1 MVKRMRILAALLV
14 VASLAGMAMA
24 DGMIVPVRPEIRVR
38 GSWAVKYHHVNVQV
52 RDQVASVSI
61 DQAFV
66 NTGGGM
72 IEVEYLFPVPP
83 GAAVDSMTLMV
94 NGKEYAA
101 RLLKAEEA
109 RKIYESIVRRKKDPA
124 LLEYA
129 GFGLYRTKAFPLEP
143 GKPCKV
149 LTTYKNVC
157 KKDRNL
163 VEVWYP
169 LNTEKYSAKKI
180 ESVEVTVDIKS
191 KADLSAVYSPT
202 HDLSIKRKGPRRVI
216 ATYTA
221 KDVLPTTDFQVF
233 YKAANEEVGA
243 TLLTHQPDKGKDG
256 YFMVLASPSPRAS
269 QKEVVAKDLVLV
281 FDHSGSMSGK
291 KIQQAKAA
299 LNFILNKLN
308 KRDRFNVIAYSDS
321 VEPFFEELVKVNR
334 ENLEKAADLV
344 DRLEATGGTN
354 IHEAISRA
362 MQMLSAGSTRRPK
375 YVIFLTDGLPTV
387 GNTNETA
394 ILRDAKKAN
403 KCGARLFAF
412 GAGYDVNVR
421 LLDKLVAE
429 NRGRSDYVKPK
440 EPIESKISSL
450 YAKIK
455 NPVVTDIKVKIPGL
469 KLRDRYP
476 REMDDLFEGDQIVLV
491 GRYDCKDVKGLAGE
505 GKRHRAQLVITG
517 MYQGKEKGFEY
528 PVTINPGGKDLRYA
542 FVEKLWAIRRVGFL
556 LDEIQLHGKS
566 KEVIDELVRLSMK
579 YGIMTPYT
587 SFLADETTPLAKP
600 RVMHRRAARYAKG
613 LADGYTGGGGQVAA
627 KNRQTLNEA
636 RRPAPASAP
645 PGGPGKADSGSRM
658 WGHDSV
664 AAYEGKKKQEVRGV
678 RNVGDQAVYR
688 RGRVWIA
695 ANAAKLDL
703 EKDKD
708 KIRRIKRFSEE
719 YFRLVRA
726 NTTPENQILSSQA
739 EGEQLLITLRG
750 QAYMI
755 D

>member
-1 MVKRMRILAALLV
+1 MIKRTRIVAALLV
-14 VASLAGMAMA
+14 VGSLAAIAGA
-24 DGMIVPVRPEIRVR
+24 DGMIVPVRPDIRVR
-38 GSWAVKYHHVNVQV
+38 GAWAVKYHHVNIQV

-83 GAAVDSMTLMV
+83 GAAIDSMTLMV

-129 GFGLYRTKAFPLEP
+129 GFGLYRTKAFPLQP

-149 LTTYKNVC
+149 LVTYKNVC

-169 LNTEKYSAKKI
+169 LNTEKYSARKI
-180 ESVEVTVDIKS
+180 ESVEVSVDIKS
-191 KADLSAVYSPT
+191 KADLSAIYSPT
-202 HDLSIKRKGPRRVI
+202 HDLSIKRKGPRHVI

-233 YKAANEEVGA
+233 YKAANEDVGA
-243 TLLTHQPDKGKDG
+243 SLLTYQPDKGKDG
-256 YFMVLASPSPRAS
+256 YFMLLASPSPRAS
-269 QKEVVAKDLVLV
+269 EKQVVAKDLVLV

-291 KIQQAKAA
+291 KIQQTKAA
-299 LNFILNKLN
+299 LDFILNKLN

-321 VEPFFEELVKVNR
+321 VEPFFEELVKVNK
-334 ENLEKAADLV
+334 ENLERAADLS

-354 IHEAISRA
+354 IHEALTQA

-412 GAGYDVNVR
+412 GAGYNVNVR
-421 LLDKLVAE
+421 LLDKLVSQ

-455 NPVVTDIKVKIPGL
+455 NPVMTDIKVKISGL

-491 GRYDCKDVKGLAGE
+491 GRYDCKDVKGL
-505 GKRHRAQLVITG
+505 GKERKRYRAQLVITG

-528 PVTINPGGKDLRYA
+528 PVTINPGGKDRRYV

-556 LDEIQLHGKS
+556 LDEIQLRGKS
-566 KEVIDELVRLSMK
+566 KEVVDELVRLSLK

-600 RVMHRRAARYAKG
+600 EVVRRRASRYTMELGKIY
-613 LADGYTGGGGQVAA
+613 DGGAGQVAA
-627 KNRQTLNEA
+627 KNRQALNQA
-636 RRPAPASAP
+636 RRPAAASE
-645 PGGPGKADSGSRM
+645 PGGPGKKGGGSTM

-664 AAYEGKKKQEVRGV
+664 KAYEGKKKQMVGGV

-708 KIRRIKRFSEE
+708 KIKRIKQFSAE
-719 YFRLVRA
+719 YFRLVSA
-726 NTTPENQILSSQA
+726 NTVAENQILSSQA

-755 D
+755 E

>member
-1 MVKRMRILAALLV
+1 MMKKTRILAVLLAV
-14 VASLAGMAMA
+14 GFFAAAAMG

-38 GSWAVKYHHVNVQV
+38 GSWAVKYHHVNIQV

-149 LTTYKNVC
+149 LVTYKNVC
-157 KKDRNL
+157 KKDRDL

-169 LNTEKYSAKKI
+169 LNTEKYSARKI
-180 ESVEVTVDIKS
+180 QSVEVTVDIKS

-202 HDLSIKRKGPRRVI
+202 HDLSIKRKGPRHVI

-221 KDVLPTTDFQVF
+221 KDTLPTTDFQVL
-233 YKAANEEVGA
+233 YKAADEDVGA
-243 TLLTHQPDKGKDG
+243 SLLTHQPDKGKDG
-256 YFMVLASPSPRAS
+256 YFMVLASPSPRVS
-269 QKEVVAKDLVLV
+269 EKKVVAKDLVLV

-308 KRDRFNVIAYSDS
+308 KRDRFNVVAYSDS
-321 VEPFFEELVKVNR
+321 VEPFFEELVKVNK
-334 ENLEKAADLV
+334 ENLEKAADLS

-354 IHEAISRA
+354 IHEALTRA
-362 MQMLSAGSTRRPK
+362 MEMLSAGSKGRPK

-600 RVMHRRAARYAKG
+600 RVMHRRAARHAKE
-613 LADGYTGGGGQVAA
+613 LANGYTGGGGQVAA
-627 KNRQTLNEA
+627 KNRQSLNQA
-636 RRPAPASAP
+636 MRPAPATAP
-645 PGGPGKADSGSRM
+645 PGGPGKDGGSTM

-664 AAYEGKKKQEVRGV
+664 KAYEGKKKQVVRGV

-708 KIRRIKRFSEE
+708 KIERIKQFSEE

-726 NTTPENQILSSQA
+726 NTVAENQILSSQA
-739 EGEQLLITLRG
+739 EGEQLLISLRG

-755 D
+755 E